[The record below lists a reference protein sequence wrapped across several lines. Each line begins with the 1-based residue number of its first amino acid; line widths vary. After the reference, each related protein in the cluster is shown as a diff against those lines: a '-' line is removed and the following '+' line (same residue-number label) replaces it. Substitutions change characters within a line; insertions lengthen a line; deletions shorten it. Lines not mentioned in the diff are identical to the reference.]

1 MSAAR
6 AVRGV
11 LSGAERAL
19 FVVSGVAITL
29 VSAVLVLQVFMRY
42 VLNSPTVW
50 SEEFAT
56 LAFVWCVMTAI
67 PVAVRRSEHIAVT
80 LLLDRLRGKVRRA
93 FVALGYAL
101 SAGLFGLVA
110 VYAAMMLPTGARQ
123 LMTGL
128 TIATGTDI
136 TLLAMYVVVP
146 IGMGFSCVYAVEKL
160 VEALR
165 GDFDTPDDAVEANIA
180 DAEQLVAPSSQ
191 DKDV

>member
-1 MSAAR
+1 MSAGH
-6 AVRGV
+6 AVRRV
-11 LSGAERAL
+11 LSGAERVL
-19 FVVSGVAITL
+19 FVISGVAISL

-56 LAFVWCVMTAI
+56 LAFVWCVMCAI

-80 LLLDRLRGKVRRA
+80 LLVDRLRGRARRA

-146 IGMGFSCVYAVEKL
+146 VGMGFSCVYAVEKL
-160 VEALR
+160 VAALR
-165 GDFDTPDDAVEANIA
+165 GEFDTPDDAVEANLA
-180 DAEQLVAPSSQ
+180 AVEPLATPAAQ

>member
-110 VYAAMMLPTGARQ
+110 VYAAMMLPTGAPAHDRPDHRDGHGHHAARHVRRRADRH
-123 LMTGL
+123 GL
-128 TIATGTDI
+128 
-136 TLLAMYVVVP
+136 LLR
-146 IGMGFSCVYAVEKL
+146 
-160 VEALR
+160 LR
-165 GDFDTPDDAVEANIA
+165 GREARRGAARRLRHPDDAVEANIA
-180 DAEQLVAPSSQ
+180 EAEQLVAPTSQ

>member
-1 MSAAR
+1 MSAGS

-11 LSGAERAL
+11 LSGAERVL
-19 FVVSGVAITL
+19 FVVSGVAISL

-56 LAFVWCVMTAI
+56 LAFVWCVMCAI

-80 LLLDRLRGKVRRA
+80 LLVDRLRGKARRA

-128 TIATGTDI
+128 TIASSVMSVPV
-136 TLLAMYVVVP
+136 AMVRPVMSWRAPVGS
-146 IGMGFSCVYAVEKL
+146 I
-160 VEALR
+160 
-165 GDFDTPDDAVEANIA
+165 IA
-180 DAEQLVAPSSQ
+180 A
-191 DKDV
+191 